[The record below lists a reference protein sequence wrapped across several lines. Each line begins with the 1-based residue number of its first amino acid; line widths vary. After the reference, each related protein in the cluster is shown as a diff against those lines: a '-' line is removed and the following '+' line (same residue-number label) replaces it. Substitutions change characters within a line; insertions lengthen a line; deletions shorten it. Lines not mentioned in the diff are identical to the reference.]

1 MVVSS
6 MVDQGH
12 QRQLQH
18 KNNSRQVVETVTA
31 ENAVISESDQQQQQE
46 ELYYVQL
53 LAVQQQAIAMR
64 EEQQQ
69 QQTVDGTDKNAREER
84 EKRERE
90 GSERNTNLII
100 NYLPQN
106 MTQEEVRALFGSM
119 GEVESCKLIRDKT
132 TGQSLGYAFVNYE
145 RPEDARKA
153 LTSMNGLR
161 LQNKVLKVSLA
172 RPSKDDIKGANLYV
186 SGLPKSLTQYELEAV
201 FRPFG
206 TIITSRIL
214 SDNVTG
220 LSKGVGF
227 VRFDRKNEAE
237 LAIEKMS
244 GSSPWGG
251 EETVTVKFANSPSA
265 NSAKSTAVQMA
276 QAILPLQM
284 LQSVSSASVTPSA
297 FSLPVG
303 TSLLQGLS
311 TPTQQSVAG
320 GPIHGHTPQH
330 RFRYSPLAGA
340 PLISCAAS
348 SMLPSASAPSA
359 VSAVPALSSF
369 APVISSG
376 ATTLAQ
382 IGADYYSAA
391 AFQQQ
396 ILQQQLTAFAAAN
409 PALTMAA
416 AQQQQYAA
424 QAAALAAAAAA
435 NSTIGQQSAVAT
447 QPNASTSPSAGGWTL
462 SLHNLGSDIG
472 EPALWRLFGPFGAVL
487 SVKLS
492 KAKGQAAVNMANYEE
507 AILAANSLNGMHLGG
522 RPLQI
527 ALKSTGLLP
536 SLAFSAATA
545 PVRPPVQWAL
555 LAASL
560 PPFSGTQQTASCIPS
575 GVWGDWGNWSSC
587 VSALNI
593 QRRIRPCN
601 ASPAGC
607 ASTSPFNCSGSYS
620 EVRSCGGEANDVG
633 APSLGNLW
641 NAQMMQSININRQHP
656 TDVAFP
662 PGSFSAGM
670 VQAMNINDTFG

>member
-1 MVVSS
+1 MQIPKVHSSAHPRIRRRRFSPLFSFCGAATASGGCTCGECCVRVRLQLVVVGCCWAVVVALSASACAILSKEFPEASLSSAGRSFASIFVFAGEMCPRTISLALFIQSFSNFTQMVVSS

-12 QRQLQH
+12 PRQLQH

-64 EEQQQ
+64 EEQQQQ

-320 GPIHGHTPQH
+320 GPIHAHTPQH

-359 VSAVPALSSF
+359 VPALSSF

-391 AFQQQ
+391 ALQQQ

-435 NSTIGQQSAVAT
+435 NSTIGQQSAVAS

-492 KAKGQAAVNMANYEE
+492 KAKGQASVNMANYEE
-507 AILAANSLNGMHLGG
+507 AVLAANSLNGMHLGG

-536 SLAFSAATA
+536 SL
-545 PVRPPVQWAL
+545 VR
-555 LAASL
+555 
-560 PPFSGTQQTASCIPS
+560 
-575 GVWGDWGNWSSC
+575 
-587 VSALNI
+587 
-593 QRRIRPCN
+593 
-601 ASPAGC
+601 
-607 ASTSPFNCSGSYS
+607 
-620 EVRSCGGEANDVG
+620 
-633 APSLGNLW
+633 
-641 NAQMMQSININRQHP
+641 
-656 TDVAFP
+656 
-662 PGSFSAGM
+662 
-670 VQAMNINDTFG
+670 